1 MIKVEKCYELRE
13 KINIEKANEKR
24 FMEVLRN
31 VFMITERKKDQC
43 YSRSDFIDRLLKLN
57 IVQVQEHIQV
67 LRNVFIIIERKKDHV
82 IQEAILLI
90 DY

>member
-24 FMEVLRN
+24 YMEVLRN
-31 VFMITERKKDQC
+31 VFMITERKKD
-43 YSRSDFIDRLLKLN
+43 
-57 IVQVQEHIQV
+57 
-67 LRNVFIIIERKKDHV
+67 HV
-82 IQEAILLI
+82 IQEVVLLI